1 MSVDS
6 QVRRSGTAGRRK
18 LKPTLI
24 VRIRGGIGNQLF
36 QYALGRKIALETGMK
51 LRFDHSEY
59 DRYVNRSYCL
69 NLLKT
74 QGLSATE
81 SEKSAVL
88 WPAQAFGRTVKLC
101 RKVYPFYQR
110 RYIREDELLRDGEPP
125 VLTQSSA
132 YLDGYWQKWQ
142 IPFSIIDPLRDEITL
157 RQPMVLERLKLQQR
171 INSGPSA
178 ALHVRYGD
186 YSQAHNLRNFGL
198 CSAGY
203 YKGAMDF
210 LRKRIPGLTFYVFS
224 DSPERAREVVPQQDN
239 VFFADP
245 MQDGKDH
252 EDLLVMSSCDHIVT
266 ANSTFS
272 WWAAFLN
279 GNKDKHVIAPLKW
292 FNNPNLDDRLIV
304 PPSWQRL

>member
-1 MSVDS
+1 MSVAS
-6 QVRRSGTAGRRK
+6 QVRKSGAARRRK

-36 QYALGRKIALETGMK
+36 QYAFGRKIALETGMK

-59 DRYVNRSYCL
+59 EQYFNRSYCL
-69 NLLKT
+69 NLFKT

-81 SEKSAVL
+81 SEMSAVL
-88 WPAQAFGRTVKLC
+88 WPAQAFGQTVKIC
-101 RKVYPFYQR
+101 RKFYPFYQR
-110 RYIREDELLRDGEPP
+110 RYIREDELLRDGDTP
-125 VLTQSSA
+125 VFKQSA
-132 YLDGYWQKWQ
+132 YLDGYWQKWEA
-142 IPFSIIDPLRDEITL
+142 PFSIMEQLREEITL
-157 RQPMVLERLKLQQR
+157 KKPMVLERLKLLQR

-186 YSQAHNLRNFGL
+186 YSQAHNLQNFGL

-210 LRKRIPGLTFYVFS
+210 LSERIPGLTFYVFS

-245 MQDGKDH
+245 MQDGKDY
-252 EDLLVMSSCDHIVT
+252 EDLMVMSSCDHIVT

-279 GNKDKHVIAPLKW
+279 RNEEKHVIAPLKW
-292 FNNPNLDDRLIV
+292 FKNPNLDDSLIV
-304 PPSWQRL
+304 PPHWQRL